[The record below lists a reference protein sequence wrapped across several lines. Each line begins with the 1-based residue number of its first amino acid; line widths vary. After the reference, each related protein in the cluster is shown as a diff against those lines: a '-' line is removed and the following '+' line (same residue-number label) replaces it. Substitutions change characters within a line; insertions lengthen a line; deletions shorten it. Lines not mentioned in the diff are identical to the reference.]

1 MFGYFENRALKNTVI
16 AACLVAALATGAT
29 AALARQP
36 AKPAART
43 VSAVMDTAGTLDAA
57 QLKELGAVVTLNEMR
72 SGVQLTVVIVP
83 ALKGTRLND
92 YAASVLEKFKIG
104 LQNKP
109 AVLFFVAVEEKA
121 ATIVADPRAEET
133 LSRQAQRAI
142 IERIV
147 LANFR
152 LGKVDTGIYDGTRAI
167 TLALQVPSITQA
179 TQMED
184 GLLGKWLPIVVLAV
198 FLVGFGNSN
207 WNRRYYGG
215 GYYGGRG
222 RTY

>member
-1 MFGYFENRALKNTVI
+1 MFKYFKNMALLVCLI
-16 AACLVAALATGAT
+16 ALLATGAT
-29 AALARQP
+29 MAQARQP
-36 AKPAART
+36 SKPAAAAAART

-57 QLKELGAVVTLNEMR
+57 QLKELHAVVTLNEMR
-72 SGVQLTVVIVP
+72 SGVQVTVVIVP
-83 ALKGTRLND
+83 TLKGMTVNA
-92 YAASVLEKFKIG
+92 YAATVLEKFKIG

-109 AVLFFVAVEEKA
+109 AVLFLVAVQEKA
-121 ATIVADPRAEET
+121 ATMVADSRAEAT

-142 IERIV
+142 IDRIV

-152 LGKVDTGIYDGTRAI
+152 LGKVNTGIYDGTRAI

-179 TQMED
+179 AQIED
-184 GLLGKWLPIVVLAV
+184 SLLTKWGPIVVLAV

-207 WNRRYYGG
+207 WNRGYYGG
-215 GYYGGRG
+215 GSYGGRG